1 MTGEAASGY
10 RVAFRAAPQALLAV
24 DGTGV
29 VRLTS
34 VEAERLLRRS
44 GTELIG
50 RRLDEL
56 LTGDPTEALR
66 SAPAQSGP
74 AAGQDSNVAG
84 VPAACVPGACRSAGA
99 SAARPPPEPVLAT
112 SALRLPDGRQV
123 PVDVRMST
131 AQASGT
137 PADPGVRGW
146 VVLAVDDPGETVR
159 SRAALEHR
167 VQRLADAEQE
177 QESLLGD
184 LIRAQERERARI
196 AAGVHDDSLQV
207 IAAAMLRLQQLRR
220 RLRDPDALEMLA
232 RLEESIALAADR
244 LRRLIF
250 DLRPLALERSGLA
263 AAVRDALSRLR
274 DDAGIEVRLNNRLDA
289 EPPLPT
295 RLLLYRIVQE
305 ALANVGKHAA
315 ADLVEVTLANRDDG
329 YLVRVADD
337 GVGSSVGKRPHPP
350 EPGHL
355 GLALMRERAE
365 FAGGWFRMESAR
377 ASGTTVTV
385 WVPHGADVE
394 PPPRPPALRGVGVRD
409 RASTR

>member
-1 MTGEAASGY
+1 MGREAASAY
-10 RVAFRAAPQALLAV
+10 RAAFRAAPQALLAV

-29 VRLTS
+29 VRLAS
-34 VEAERLLRRS
+34 AEAERLLRR
-44 GTELIG
+44 GGADLIG

-56 LTGDPTEALR
+56 LTGDPAGPLR
-66 SAPAQSGP
+66 TTPPQTPP
-74 AAGQDSNVAG
+74 AAGVETGVESSVAG
-84 VPAACVPGACRSAGA
+84 ILEVSEPLAGRSAAA
-99 SAARPPPEPVLAT
+99 SVARPPPRPVLAS
-112 SALRLPDGRQV
+112 SALRLPDGQQV
-123 PVDVRMST
+123 PVDVRMS
-131 AQASGT
+131 
-137 PADPGVRGW
+137 PAEATGW

-167 VQRLADAEQE
+167 VQRLANAEQE
-177 QESLLGD
+177 QEILLGD

-207 IAAAMLRLQQLRR
+207 ITAAMLRLQQLRR
-220 RLRDPDALEMLA
+220 RLRDPDALEVLA
-232 RLEESIALAADR
+232 RLEQSIALAADR
-244 LRRLIF
+244 LRRLMF

-274 DDAGIEVRLNNRLDA
+274 DDAGIEVRLYDRLDA

-295 RLLLYRIVQE
+295 RLLLYRITQE

-315 ADLVEVTLANRDDG
+315 ADLVEVTLADRDDG

-337 GVGSSVGKRPHPP
+337 GVGTSADKRSHLP

-365 FAGGWFRMESAR
+365 FAGGWFRFESAR

-385 WVPHGADVE
+385 WIPHGADFE
-394 PPPRPPALRGVGVRD
+394 TQPRPPALRGVGLGAGPHD
-409 RASTR
+409 RTSTR